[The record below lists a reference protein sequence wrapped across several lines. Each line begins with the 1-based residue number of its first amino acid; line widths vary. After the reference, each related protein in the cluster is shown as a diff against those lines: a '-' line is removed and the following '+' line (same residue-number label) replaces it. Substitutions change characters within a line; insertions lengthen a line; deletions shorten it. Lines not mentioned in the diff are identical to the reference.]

1 MQSTIFLVSHGSR
14 DPRPQYTLEQLARE
28 LGERLTVENGGDG
41 TSSVVGAGVL
51 ELAPIPLSEQIR
63 QFGEYSR
70 SLGANQIQIFP
81 LFLLPGVH
89 VCEDIPAEVAIAQQ
103 SLGSALRLDVKPY
116 LGTASSQLA
125 AFLKRQ
131 MDAIA
136 ADAWI
141 LLSHGS
147 RYPGGNQPVEHLAAE
162 LRAIPAYWSVPP
174 DLESRVRELV
184 ETGYGAIG
192 IIPYFIFS
200 GRTTDAIADWVAH
213 LEKKFPNVRL
223 HLTPPLDDTDS
234 LGDLIWILMQ
244 SSESVKT
251 F

>member
-1 MQSTIFLVSHGSR
+1 VQSTILLVSHGSR
-14 DPRPQYTLEQLARE
+14 DPRPQLALEQLARQ
-28 LGERLTVENGGDG
+28 LGDRLGVDDGGDS
-41 TSSVVGAGVL
+41 TSSAVGTGVL

-103 SLGSALRLDVKPY
+103 SLGSKVRLDIKPH
-116 LGTASSQLA
+116 LGTASSKLA

-147 RYPGGNQPVEHLAAE
+147 RRPGGNQPVETLAAE
-162 LRAIPAYWSVPP
+162 LNATPAYWSVPP
-174 DLESRVRELV
+174 DLESRVAELADA
-184 ETGYGAIG
+184 GWGAIG

-200 GRTTDAIADWVAH
+200 GRTTDAIADWVAD
-213 LEKKFPNVRL
+213 LEKKFPEVRL

-234 LGDLIWILMQ
+234 LGDLIWTLMH
-244 SSESVKT
+244 SSESVKKI
-251 F
+251 